1 MKELDRFFSR
11 LALINLNEIIVIL
24 IIMLMVLIINRVVIK
39 NIFKALRKLTRKTKN
54 YFDNSV
60 IIALENPLKLLIS
73 FIGVYSIF
81 KIINIDSLNLEV
93 LSTYKI
99 IKVGVIASFI
109 YFAYNLTLVNSL
121 LYSKLHKNDK
131 GNTIVFPFVSI
142 IIRLV
147 ILLTGVIIIAN
158 EFGLTGF
165 IAGLGVSG
173 VAFALAAQDT
183 FSNLFGGMVIVL
195 DRPFSIGDWIQAG
208 DVEGVVEE
216 ITFRSTKVRTFSMA
230 LATVPNSKLAN
241 NNIINWTQRKL
252 RRIHFKFTIDCK
264 TSVESIK
271 NSVNKIEHMLKTHD
285 KIDKNLIIVSFNEL
299 STYGF
304 GIFVYFYTNQ
314 FEYLDYEKLKQ
325 EINIKILEI
334 LREENVDLMFLRFDF
349 NTLDKGGINNGFESK
364 ELESLK
370 NITEEE
376 RGI

>member
-1 MKELDRFFSR
+1 MNELDKLFER
-11 LALINLNEIIVIL
+11 LTLININEIIIIIV
-24 IIMLMVLIINRVVIK
+24 IMLIVLITNKILVTNL
-39 NIFKALRKLTRKTKN
+39 FKILRKVTRRTKN
-54 YFDNSV
+54 YFDNNIV
-60 IIALENPLKLLIS
+60 RALEKPLKLFIS
-73 FIGVYSIF
+73 FIGIYAMLKV
-81 KIINIDSLNLEV
+81 INIDALSLEA

-99 IKVGVIASFI
+99 IKVGIIASFI
-109 YFAYNLTLVNSL
+109 YFIYNLTLENSL
-121 LYSKLHKNDK
+121 LYSKLHKNDG

-142 IIRLV
+142 VIRLV
-147 ILLTGVIIIAN
+147 ILLIGIIIIAN

-216 ITFRSTKVRTFSMA
+216 ITFRSTKIRTFSMA

-241 NNIINWTQRKL
+241 SNIINWTQRKL

-264 TSVESIK
+264 TPIESIK
-271 NSVNKIEHMLKTHD
+271 NSVNKIENMLREHD

-304 GIFVYFYTNQ
+304 GIFIYFYTNQ
-314 FEYLDYEKLKQ
+314 FEYFKYEKLKE
-325 EINIKILEI
+325 EININILEI
-334 LREENVDLMFLRFDF
+334 LREENVHLMFLNFDF
-349 NTLDKGGINNGFESK
+349 KGFDRRGSTCNFEST
-364 ELESLK
+364 ELESIK

-376 RGI
+376 RGV

>member
-1 MKELDRFFSR
+1 M
-11 LALINLNEIIVIL
+11 NLNEIIVIL
-24 IIMLMVLIINRVVIK
+24 VIMLMVLFINRIVIK

-349 NTLDKGGINNGFESK
+349 NTPDKGGINNGFESK